1 MTLPAL
7 RAGDDAAWRA
17 LLDPLLPRLR
27 AFLCARVGPD
37 AADDVLSEVLLEVW
51 QHLPT
56 YEDRGHPISAWI
68 WRIAHSRA
76 IDEQRRH
83 ARALRHTTG
92 DAHGLEH
99 APDEHDMAAAIAEAD
114 TLRQLWAQIETLPP
128 RWAEVLR
135 LRFAAELP
143 PAEIAQ
149 RVGLTP
155 GAVKMI
161 QHRALVRLRRDLRST
176 HDHT

>member
-1 MTLPAL
+1 MTLPEL

-99 APDEHDMAAAIAEAD
+99 APVAHDMAAAIAEAD

-135 LRFAAELP
+135 ARFHADLA
-143 PAEIAQ
+143 PAEIAEQ
-149 RVGLTP
+149 SGATVGTI
-155 GAVKMI
+155 KMI
-161 QHRALVRLRRDLRST
+161 QHRALTRLRRTLAP